1 MNERTVVTA
10 VAERRAP
17 HLETGQP
24 PAGDRFVGIGL
35 LLLTALF
42 TGVQIMAR
50 EVIPPLAVPAVI
62 YLGLGMAV
70 LRRRPR
76 WLLII
81 VTVLLLLHLVSSIP
95 FIAAALAHPET
106 AASFLP
112 DAFITIVGLSV
123 VAGAIAA
130 LRKTRPG
137 RRPITVVAGVVAVL
151 AVGVSVIAAGGV
163 ESVVQEPGD
172 VVVEAVG
179 TLFPEQLQAPAG
191 RAVLWVDNQ
200 DPLRHTLVIEGTDVH
215 AELPGSTAVRVE
227 ADLAPGT
234 YRFFCDVPGHERME
248 GELVVQ

>member
-1 MNERTVVTA
+1 MTA
-10 VAERRAP
+10 VTERPAP
-17 HLETGQP
+17 HLETDQP

-35 LLLTALF
+35 FLLTALF
-42 TGVQIMAR
+42 TGVQIMAG
-50 EVIPPLAVPAVI
+50 ELIPPLAVPAVI

-76 WLLII
+76 WLLIT
-81 VTVLLLLHLVSSIP
+81 VTVLLLLHLASSIP

-106 AASFLP
+106 PASFLP

-130 LRKTRPG
+130 LRKTGPG
-137 RRPITVVAGVVAVL
+137 RRRPITVVAGVVAVL
-151 AVGVSVIAAGGV
+151 AVGVSVVAAGGV
-163 ESVVQEPGD
+163 ESDVHEPGD
-172 VVVEAVG
+172 VAVEALG
-179 TLFPEQLQAPAG
+179 ALFPEQLQAPAG
-191 RAVLWVDNQ
+191 GAVLWVDNQ
-200 DPLRHTLVIEGTDVH
+200 DPIRHTLVIEGTDVH

-248 GELVVQ
+248 GDLVVQ